1 MQGQVGR
8 GQRAGMGRRPGLVE
22 KPRWAA
28 PHWWQR
34 QTGSWWFSLQVSAQ
48 ASVWYVNA
56 QSLGDRA
63 LLGTDALVHSSQ
75 LHRFAA
81 QLPVV

>member
-1 MQGQVGR
+1 M
-8 GQRAGMGRRPGLVE
+8 
-22 KPRWAA
+22 
-28 PHWWQR
+28 
-34 QTGSWWFSLQVSAQ
+34 
-48 ASVWYVNA
+48 NA

-81 QLPVV
+81 QLLRGVEHPSSALPPSMQGLCVQVHNARGVES